1 MLIVACLSASS
12 LPPPPPKVLVLDS
25 VCVDCSQRMISWN
38 VVNSADVNSNIS
50 AVIAQQLRSKIT
62 FNGSARFGESTTSTR
77 DCNLPLDRSACSL
90 ESPDHCHPQAT
101 LHSSPLHSSPLHHS
115 TPPRGGGSPQ
125 SVSSLGV
132 LFPSPLGGGSPGG
145 EGGRHSFMA
154 PHDGDL
160 SLCTDDLQ
168 SLFELAQ
175 ELFGVHSTSL
185 IQSSEQ
191 DLVREGKRGRRKEGE
206 SDGGKGGWEEWRERE
221 GGRRKEG
228 GREW

>member
-1 MLIVACLSASS
+1 
-12 LPPPPPKVLVLDS
+12 
-25 VCVDCSQRMISWN
+25 
-38 VVNSADVNSNIS
+38 
-50 AVIAQQLRSKIT
+50 
-62 FNGSARFGESTTSTR
+62 
-77 DCNLPLDRSACSL
+77 
-90 ESPDHCHPQAT
+90 
-101 LHSSPLHSSPLHHS
+101 
-115 TPPRGGGSPQ
+115 
-125 SVSSLGV
+125 
-132 LFPSPLGGGSPGG
+132 
-145 EGGRHSFMA
+145 MA

-221 GGRRKEG
+221 GEGRKEG
-228 GREW
+228 ESGKRRRQTFILHAHTLTGTTLMVASHSLLPPPCHLPPP

>member
-1 MLIVACLSASS
+1 M
-12 LPPPPPKVLVLDS
+12 
-25 VCVDCSQRMISWN
+25 DCSQRMISWN
-38 VVNSADVNSNIS
+38 VVNAVDVNSNIS

-77 DCNLPLDRSACSL
+77 DNIPLDRSVCSL
-90 ESPDHCHPQAT
+90 ESPDHSHPQAT
-101 LHSSPLHSSPLHHS
+101 LHSSPLHHS
-115 TPPRGGGSPQ
+115 TPPKGGGSPQ

-168 SLFELAQ
+168 NLFEPSYVLN
-175 ELFGVHSTSL
+175 
-185 IQSSEQ
+185 
-191 DLVREGKRGRRKEGE
+191 DK
-206 SDGGKGGWEEWRERE
+206 
-221 GGRRKEG
+221 
-228 GREW
+228 